1 MSDKNT
7 FESALVELESILK
20 ELESGSQ
27 DLNTM
32 LDLFERG
39 LELTNICREKLKDAE
54 NRITTLVKEGGQLKE
69 KSGIISIW

>member
-1 MSDKNT
+1 MSEKNT

-69 KSGIISIW
+69 KSGIISAW

>member
-69 KSGIISIW
+69 KSGIISI

>member
-1 MSDKNT
+1 MSDENT

-54 NRITTLVKEGGQLKE
+54 NRITTLVKEGSQLKE
-69 KSGIISIW
+69 KSGIISAW

>member
-1 MSDKNT
+1 MSEKNT

-54 NRITTLVKEGGQLKE
+54 NRITTLVKEGDQFKE
-69 KSGIISIW
+69 KPGIISA

>member
-1 MSDKNT
+1 MSEKNT

-69 KSGIISIW
+69 KSGIISA